1 MTIGQRIVSATGAN
15 LGGASAHN
23 RRVIIDTLRLNGA
36 LSRAELARATH
47 LTPQTVSN
55 IVAELC
61 ETGFV
66 SAGEPVRSGRGQPAV
81 PYGLVANGA
90 FAIGLHIDRHYI
102 RAVATNLLGE
112 PLTREGWVLPGREPE
127 EGIGAVLGLLAKTR
141 ADLVAL
147 APEAEDRLV
156 GLGIAMPG
164 PFGIVRDR
172 EDPWMMAKWQS
183 YPLLE
188 TVAAQMGL
196 PVRILNDATAATVAE
211 KLTGAAHGL
220 TDLVYIFLGYGL
232 GAGIMINGDLY
243 DGAHGN
249 AGELGEMLMRAPGLG
264 GLDVAPT
271 REPTPIEHDASLA
284 SLARTIGLA
293 DDTELLL
300 EQIEAALAAG
310 DPRLLGW
317 LDISAKQLRR
327 SVQIIES
334 LFDPQTVILGG
345 LAPPALMEQLAARMM
360 PLLPSVA
367 DRPGRTLPRLK
378 LGAAG
383 PFAVAIGAA
392 AEPISRQFEPRFSAI
407 FKTAGA
413 GNGPDS

>member
-66 SAGEPVRSGRGQPAV
+66 SAGAPVRSGRGQPAV

-188 TVAAQMGL
+188 TVAAQMDL

-264 GLDVAPT
+264 GLDVVPT

-284 SLARTIGLA
+284 SLARSIGLA

-300 EQIEAALAAG
+300 EQIETALATG

-345 LAPPALMEQLAARMM
+345 LAPPARMEQLAARMM

-407 FKTAGA
+407 FKTAVA
-413 GNGPDS
+413 GSGPDS

>member
-1 MTIGQRIVSATGAN
+1 MTVGRRIVSATGAN

-23 RRVIIDTLRLNGA
+23 RRVIIDVLRLNGA

-61 ETGFV
+61 GTGLV
-66 SAGEPVRSGRGQPAV
+66 SADEPVRSGRGQPAV
-81 PYGLVANGA
+81 PYRLVANGA
-90 FAIGLHIDRHYI
+90 FAIGLHVDRHYL
-102 RAVATNLLGE
+102 RAVATNFVGE
-112 PLTREGWVLPGREPE
+112 PLAKEGWVLPGREPE
-127 EGIGAVLGLLAKTR
+127 EGIDAVLRLLRKTR
-141 ADLVAL
+141 AALVAQ
-147 APEAEDRLV
+147 APEAADRLV

-164 PFGIVRDR
+164 PFGVMRDR
-172 EDPWMMAKWQS
+172 EDPWMMAKWHA
-183 YPLLE
+183 YPLVATVEAE
-188 TVAAQMGL
+188 TGL

-220 TDLVYIFLGYGL
+220 SDLVYVFLGYGL

-249 AGELGEMLMRAPGLG
+249 AGELGEMLMRVPGLDG
-264 GLDVAPT
+264 DGAPSS

-284 SLARTIGLA
+284 SLARSIGLA
-293 DDTELLL
+293 DDTHLLL
-300 EQIEAALAAG
+300 EQIESALERS
-310 DPRLLGW
+310 DKRLLAW

-334 LFDPQTVILGG
+334 LFDPQTIVLGG
-345 LAPPALMEQLAARMM
+345 IAPPALMEQLAARMV

-367 DRPGRTLPRLK
+367 DRPGRALPRLQ

-383 PFAVAIGAA
+383 PWAVAIGAA

-407 FKTAGA
+407 FKTPGE
-413 GNGPDS
+413 